1 MSKVV
6 YQEVSNLKNVDQL
19 ARFCSINFG
28 NIINQ
33 INGAIDFQS
42 NLFVSIVTANF
53 TAANTSTKFTHTLG
67 RTPQGYILAKSNV
80 STTIFDGSTTNTT
93 TTIYLQASV
102 IANCVVIV
110 F

>member
-1 MSKVV
+1 MAKVAV
-6 YQEVSNLKNVDQL
+6 QEVSNLKDVNQL

-42 NLFVSIVTANF
+42 NLFVSIITANF

-67 RTPQGYILAKSNV
+67 RIPQGYILAKSNV
-80 STTIFDGSTTNTT
+80 STTIFDGSKDNTST
-93 TTIYLQASV
+93 AIYLQASI
-102 IANCVVIV
+102 IANCLVVV